1 MQGHGRIVENK
12 QNLFNVLTKPCSI
25 YDRYVNL
32 ELVCLSET
40 TVLKVLGD
48 SGAAILI
55 KVSNGRK

>member
-1 MQGHGRIVENK
+1 MAEDHDNFIDKED
-12 QNLFNVLTKPCSI
+12 
-25 YDRYVNL
+25 DRYVNL